1 MCLTGFCHCQGY
13 PPTPVLTRT
22 SYWIRDW
29 ENVCKYI
36 MIHIMFIKL
45 IFIIHLVVLQ
55 AKEFNM
61 YFFVDVDVD
70 VAEMRRWGFVEP
82 VQLCNTLVYSVDVG
96 DDVLL
101 TLILTLHVCN
111 LILPMHF
118 SLLAYL
124 WQVAHT
130 SHSAWPRI
138 ILPLVLESSY
148 LFYTFP
154 KTAIYA
160 QRYQIWT
167 NISMGGTL
175 RAKYVRKLF
184 SQHCGFFWT
193 TNDKKT
199 YQKVQEL
206 SGKAPSTI
214 LNERGMEPVCVRGE
228 TNIDRKWMRFCS
240 WCIFRWKPVSLAR

>member
-13 PPTPVLTRT
+13 PPPPVLTRT

-45 IFIIHLVVLQ
+45 IFIIHQVVLQ
-55 AKEFNM
+55 AKEFHM
-61 YFFVDVDVD
+61 YFFVDVDID

-82 VQLCNTLVYSVDVG
+82 VQLWNTLVYSVDVG

-101 TLILTLHVCN
+101 TLILTVHVCN
-111 LILPMHF
+111 LILPIHC

-160 QRYQIWT
+160 QKYQIWT

-175 RAKYVRKLF
+175 KAKYVRKLF
-184 SQHCGFFWT
+184 SQHCGFF
-193 TNDKKT
+193 
-199 YQKVQEL
+199 
-206 SGKAPSTI
+206 
-214 LNERGMEPVCVRGE
+214 LNG
-228 TNIDRKWMRFCS
+228 
-240 WCIFRWKPVSLAR
+240 

>member
-1 MCLTGFCHCQGY
+1 
-13 PPTPVLTRT
+13 
-22 SYWIRDW
+22 
-29 ENVCKYI
+29 
-36 MIHIMFIKL
+36 
-45 IFIIHLVVLQ
+45 
-55 AKEFNM
+55 
-61 YFFVDVDVD
+61 
-70 VAEMRRWGFVEP
+70 MRRWGFVEP

-111 LILPMHF
+111 LILPIHF

-130 SHSAWPRI
+130 SHSACPRI

-160 QRYQIWT
+160 QKYQIWT

-184 SQHCGFFWT
+184 SHHCGFFLNSQWQKNLPKGPRIERKSAL
-193 TNDKKT
+193 NDFEWARHGACLCPRRNE
-199 YQKVQEL
+199 YWQEMDE
-206 SGKAPSTI
+206 I
-214 LNERGMEPVCVRGE
+214 L
-228 TNIDRKWMRFCS
+228 
-240 WCIFRWKPVSLAR
+240 